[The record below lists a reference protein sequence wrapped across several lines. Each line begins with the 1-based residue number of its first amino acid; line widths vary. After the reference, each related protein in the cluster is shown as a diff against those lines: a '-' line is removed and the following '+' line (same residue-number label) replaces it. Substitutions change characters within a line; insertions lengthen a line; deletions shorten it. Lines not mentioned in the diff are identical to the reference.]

1 MDWLRYKWQLM
12 LLTRKRKNAI
22 NIETATWATLAEDA
36 KMEHLLKVGRTNIE
50 PFEED
55 IDKLHS
61 SRLSARAQKYRVPE
75 SHFDY
80 YWSKHRK
87 HFLLKPTAVEALSSA
102 IHEARKR
109 RGEVFR
115 LWLPAITSVLSALIA
130 LAAVILAG
138 IKH

>member
-1 MDWLRYKWQLM
+1 MVNHAPHIRGKIVLNWLRYKWQLM

-61 SRLSARAQKYRVPE
+61 CRLSTRAQNTECQNP
-75 SHFDY
+75 S
-80 YWSKHRK
+80 
-87 HFLLKPTAVEALSSA
+87 L
-102 IHEARKR
+102 I
-109 RGEVFR
+109 
-115 LWLPAITSVLSALIA
+115 ITGQSIA
-130 LAAVILAG
+130 NIFS
-138 IKH
+138 